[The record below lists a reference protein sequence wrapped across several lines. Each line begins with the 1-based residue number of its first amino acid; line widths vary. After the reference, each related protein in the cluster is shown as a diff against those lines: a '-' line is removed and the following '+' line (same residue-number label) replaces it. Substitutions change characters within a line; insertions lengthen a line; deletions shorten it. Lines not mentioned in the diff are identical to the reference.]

1 MIYLARG
8 FNRSAE
14 RGKRWDEKN
23 TREAEKHHTQR
34 STAAQFVSKTFHIR
48 DPSTYLRH
56 SKPIIM
62 NANQQEDDDG
72 EEVGKEEEIFQFG
85 VPQPNSND
93 PPITYTVGALRPPRK
108 HAENF
113 ITCIRDKSAIL

>member
-1 MIYLARG
+1 
-8 FNRSAE
+8 
-14 RGKRWDEKN
+14 
-23 TREAEKHHTQR
+23 
-34 STAAQFVSKTFHIR
+34 
-48 DPSTYLRH
+48 
-56 SKPIIM
+56 M

-72 EEVGKEEEIFQFG
+72 EEVGKEEETFQFG

-113 ITCIRDKSAIL
+113 ITCIRDKSAQIL

>member
-1 MIYLARG
+1 MV
-8 FNRSAE
+8 
-14 RGKRWDEKN
+14 DEKN
-23 TREAEKHHTQR
+23 TRLKKPENTTSQKLFIFETPPLHLSETL
-34 STAAQFVSKTFHIR
+34 KTN
-48 DPSTYLRH
+48 
-56 SKPIIM
+56 IM

-72 EEVGKEEEIFQFG
+72 EEVGKEEETFQFG

-113 ITCIRDKSAIL
+113 ITCIRDKSAQIL